1 MNSIKSILLVSI
13 LISALLIVY
22 CLFFRSNAG
31 DYGLAVL
38 LPLFTLLLSI
48 FLSYINSFFLYKN
61 NDKTNLSQKI
71 EKYSALIGF
80 VTNII
85 ILIFVILG
93 FGGLIVLRTS
103 DSDSIIYQIIN
114 IGLTITTFLNFGV
127 YIITSIVNRI
137 GSYMAKV
144 S

>member
-137 GSYMAKV
+137 GSYMAKL